1 MKHAFRS
8 SVPGFD
14 IYYNKSKR
22 GEHRGGVMMLVKC
35 SISKYITKVD
45 MDTEDMV
52 WLELSLCAGVKL
64 GGVYIPPS
72 DSQYFDM
79 SQFSFL
85 CAKCIESEKV
95 VLMGDLNARVGNP
108 YITGHD
114 GSVKEYGDVKDDT
127 VNAHGRLLI
136 KLCNNCDMAVVNHL
150 ENLNTKFGGNLSFK
164 KRNVWISE
172 IDLCVAKN
180 ICVPYVKSLKVNQ
193 SISGSDHAPL
203 CTVLDTSGLSQM
215 TPEILLERSGRLG
228 EQYSPAEYKKLT
240 RTCKYESID
249 LEKFKELL
257 ENTMTPDLSLVTPEE
272 IDTVL
277 SAGFESINRVVRQ
290 CSKRSRDPTEINEN
304 FSRWQKLL
312 ESKDPKQIWSAV
324 NWKGNLDKKSVEK
337 SRPDDEQFRQHF
349 ENLLDPSHLRNV
361 DESVDLECAPYI
373 PVLDDPFT
381 PEELTTVISTMKKN
395 KSYIGICPGL
405 ISTFPYNWCIYLLNV
420 LNFVFIGMCYPFSW
434 CFNKMFVLY
443 KHGDRLNCNNY
454 RGISVMDTVAKI
466 YDLLLMNRLSLW
478 MNIDKCQS
486 GGLRGRGC
494 IEQIMSLRLL
504 CDYAVYKKTKLY
516 VLFIDFSKA
525 YDKVPRNKLTKALN
539 KLGCGKVM
547 LKAIR
552 AMYEC
557 TKNVLCSAIVT
568 ASVGVRQGAP
578 SSCLLFL
585 IYIDQMVKML
595 NDEVGTDGFLGT
607 LHALL
612 LMDDTV
618 LVATSREKCLKKMDV
633 VMRYCEE
640 YGMVINEKKTK
651 FLWLVGMRQTPSRY

>member
-1 MKHAFRS
+1 MKDKLQNQSILNFLLNFDIIWLLEVKHASQS

-127 VNAHGRLLI
+127 VNAHCRLLI
-136 KLCNNCDMAVVNHL
+136 KLSNNCDMAVVNHL

-193 SISGSDHAPL
+193 SIWGSDHAPL

-228 EQYSPAEYKKLT
+228 EQYSPAEYKKLI

-324 NWKGNLDKKSVEK
+324 NWKGNLDEKSVEK

-405 ISTFPYNWCIYLLNV
+405 ISAFPYNWCIYLLNV

-434 CFNKMFVLY
+434 CFNKLFVLFN
-443 KHGDRLNCNNY
+443 HGD
-454 RGISVMDTVAKI
+454 II
-466 YDLLLMNRLSLW
+466 
-478 MNIDKCQS
+478 
-486 GGLRGRGC
+486 
-494 IEQIMSLRLL
+494 IE
-504 CDYAVYKKTKLY
+504 
-516 VLFIDFSKA
+516 
-525 YDKVPRNKLTKALN
+525 
-539 KLGCGKVM
+539 
-547 LKAIR
+547 
-552 AMYEC
+552 
-557 TKNVLCSAIVT
+557 
-568 ASVGVRQGAP
+568 
-578 SSCLLFL
+578 
-585 IYIDQMVKML
+585 
-595 NDEVGTDGFLGT
+595 
-607 LHALL
+607 
-612 LMDDTV
+612 V
-618 LVATSREKCLKKMDV
+618 LV
-633 VMRYCEE
+633 
-640 YGMVINEKKTK
+640 
-651 FLWLVGMRQTPSRY
+651 LWIL